1 LNDGSHVAQV
11 RPGAAANPSAVYVP
25 RYFRQDDPAV
35 VRAAIRAARLGS
47 LVTQRDG
54 ELFASHVPMLLEDE
68 PAPHGRLIA
77 HLARANK
84 QWRAI
89 GDGTPA
95 LVIFH
100 GPDAYVTPSFYESK
114 RDHGKVVPTWDYIAI
129 HAYGTV
135 RVIDDADAV
144 HAIVTKLTDAHE
156 ARRAEPWAV
165 DDAPADYIASE
176 LRAIVGIEIA
186 IERFDAKWK
195 LSQNREERDI
205 AGVRDGLAAS
215 ADAGDRALAHALR
228 EAAEKG
234 I

>member
-1 LNDGSHVAQV
+1 
-11 RPGAAANPSAVYVP
+11 
-25 RYFRQDDPAV
+25 
-35 VRAAIRAARLGS
+35 
-47 LVTQRDG
+47 
-54 ELFASHVPMLLEDE
+54 VPMLLEDE

-84 QWRAI
+84 QWKAI
-89 GDGTPA
+89 GEGADA

-114 RDHGKVVPTWDYIAI
+114 RDHGNVVPTWDYVAI

-135 RVIDDADAV
+135 RVIDDAERV
-144 HAIVTKLTDAHE
+144 LAIVTKLTNAHE
-156 ARRAEPWAV
+156 SRRAEPWAV
-165 DDAPADYIASE
+165 DDAPEEYIASE

-195 LSQNREERDI
+195 LSQNREPRDF

-215 ADAGDRALAHALR
+215 ADAGDRAVAHAMN

>member
-1 LNDGSHVAQV
+1 MI
-11 RPGAAANPSAVYVP
+11 
-25 RYFRQDDPAV
+25 
-35 VRAAIRAARLGS
+35 RAAIRAARLGS
-47 LVTQRDG
+47 LVTQHDG

-84 QWRAI
+84 HGKAI
-89 GDGTPA
+89 GAGTAA

-135 RVIDDADAV
+135 RVIDDAARV
-144 HAIVTKLTDAHE
+144 LEIVTKLTNAHE
-156 ARRAEPWAV
+156 SRRDEPWAV
-165 DDAPADYIASE
+165 DDAPADYIASQ
-176 LRAIVGIEIA
+176 LRAIVGIEVVID
-186 IERFDAKWK
+186 RVDAKWK
-195 LSQNREERDI
+195 LSQNRDERDL

-215 ADAGDRALAHALR
+215 ADAGDRAVAHAIDR
-228 EAAEKG
+228 CTAGTKGAEKG

>member
-1 LNDGSHVAQV
+1 
-11 RPGAAANPSAVYVP
+11 VYVP
-25 RYFRQDDPAV
+25 RYFRQDDPATI
-35 VRAAIRAARLGS
+35 RAAIRAARLGS
-47 LVTQRDG
+47 LVTQHAG
-54 ELFASHVPMLLEDE
+54 ELFASHIPMLLEDE

-84 QWRAI
+84 QWKAI
-89 GDGTPA
+89 GEGTSA

-135 RVIDDADAV
+135 RVIDDAERV
-144 HAIVTKLTDAHE
+144 LAIVTKLTSAHE
-156 ARRAEPWAV
+156 SRREKPWAV
-165 DDAPADYIASE
+165 DDAPDAYIASE
-176 LRAIVGIEIA
+176 LRAIVGIEIT

-195 LSQNREERDI
+195 LSQNREERDFS
-205 AGVRDGLAAS
+205 GVRDGLAAS
-215 ADAGDRALAHALR
+215 PDASDRAVAQAMDR
-228 EAAEKG
+228 FAFESRGAVEKG

>member
-1 LNDGSHVAQV
+1 
-11 RPGAAANPSAVYVP
+11 VYVP
-25 RYFRQDDPAV
+25 RYFRQDDAATI
-35 VRAAIRAARLGS
+35 RAAIRAARLGS
-47 LVTQRDG
+47 LVTQHEG

-68 PAPHGRLIA
+68 PGPHGRLIA

-84 QWRAI
+84 QWKAI
-89 GDGTPA
+89 GAGTSA

-114 RDHGKVVPTWDYIAI
+114 REHGKVVPTWDYVAI

-135 RVIDDADAV
+135 RVIDDADRV
-144 HAIVTKLTDAHE
+144 LAIVTKLTSAHE
-156 ARRAEPWAV
+156 SRRAEPWAV

-195 LSQNREERDI
+195 LSQNRAERDFT
-205 AGVRDGLAAS
+205 GVRDGLAAS
-215 ADAGDRALAHALR
+215 ADAGDRALAHAIDRLAVAPNR
-228 EAAEKG
+228 VAGESSGVTEKG